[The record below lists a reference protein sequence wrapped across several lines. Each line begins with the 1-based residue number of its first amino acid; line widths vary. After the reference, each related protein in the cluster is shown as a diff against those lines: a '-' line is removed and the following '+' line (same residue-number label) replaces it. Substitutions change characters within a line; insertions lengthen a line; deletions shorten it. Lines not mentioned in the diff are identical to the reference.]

1 MEVQEMVL
9 EIKYVRKTKD
19 VMKLKI
25 VHEEKGKTANIMN
38 VGKTVKINHTEK
50 KTNLKDKDT

>member
-25 VHEEKGKTANIMN
+25 VHEEKERRRTSWTWKRR
-38 VGKTVKINHTEK
+38 
-50 KTNLKDKDT
+50 